1 MMIKWAPWSDGE
13 KFIGG
18 NALRFHLHAKY
29 AKNMKQNKTNPSP
42 TFNDKDAKSL
52 VIELFDRIRSSKTL
66 DDLNLI
72 PKNFMH
78 GEFLEKNMPG
88 DKFPRLRLRI
98 TDAEVNTLKQM
109 GVLSEQMQLSPDLAN
124 GVLAHGKTLSPL
136 EKLLYSVLWKNGDL
150 GKEHHL
156 ISGILGNGH
165 NQKFG
170 AVFYEFGGY
179 VSGKHSY
186 ILDQHTLRCFAIYES
201 SDETI
206 ASARSLE
213 LIDGTNPKHIDWMNS
228 YKEFYEAISTD
239 ILCDK
244 SDFLYS
250 VDRLLFGAGK
260 LIKLTKSAKAKRV
273 SL

>member
-1 MMIKWAPWSDGE
+1 MLAMADISGRVRFFIVIDDCSAIINSDSA
-13 KFIGG
+13 IL
-18 NALRFHLHAKY
+18 AYYHA
-29 AKNMKQNKTNPSP
+29 QWEE
-42 TFNDKDAKSL
+42 
-52 VIELFDRIRSSKTL
+52 I
-66 DDLNLI
+66 
-72 PKNFMH
+72 
-78 GEFLEKNMPG
+78 
-88 DKFPRLRLRI
+88 
-98 TDAEVNTLKQM
+98 
-109 GVLSEQMQLSPDLAN
+109 
-124 GVLAHGKTLSPL
+124 
-136 EKLLYSVLWKNGDL
+136 
-150 GKEHHL
+150 
-156 ISGILGNGH
+156 GILGNGH
-165 NQKFG
+165 KQKFG

-213 LIDGTNPKHIDWMNS
+213 LIDGTKPKHIDWMNS

-260 LIKLTKSAKAKRV
+260 LIKLSKSAKAKRI

>member
-1 MMIKWAPWSDGE
+1 MKTLDFTDFGLNGGALASKYHIINGE
-13 KFIGG
+13 
-18 NALRFHLHAKY
+18 
-29 AKNMKQNKTNPSP
+29 NMKHKTSHSP
-42 TFNDKDAKSL
+42 TFDDKSAKAL
-52 VIELFDRIRSSKTL
+52 VIELFDCIRSSRTL

-72 PKNFMH
+72 PKNFKH
-78 GEFLEKNMPG
+78 GEALEKNMPG
-88 DKFPRLRLRI
+88 DKFPRLRFRI
-98 TDAEVNTLKQM
+98 TDQEVNTLKQM
-109 GVLSEQMQLSPDLAN
+109 GILSEKMQLSPDLAS
-124 GVLAHGKTLSPL
+124 GKLAHGKTLTAL

-186 ILDQHTLRCFAIYES
+186 ILDQHTLRCFAIYEAS
-201 SDETI
+201 GETI

-213 LIDGTNPKHIDWMNS
+213 LIDGTNPKHIDWMNL
-228 YKEFYEAISTD
+228 YKEFYDAISAD

-273 SL
+273 ST

>member
-1 MMIKWAPWSDGE
+1 LAYY
-13 KFIGG
+13 
-18 NALRFHLHAKY
+18 HA
-29 AKNMKQNKTNPSP
+29 QWEE
-42 TFNDKDAKSL
+42 
-52 VIELFDRIRSSKTL
+52 I
-66 DDLNLI
+66 
-72 PKNFMH
+72 
-78 GEFLEKNMPG
+78 
-88 DKFPRLRLRI
+88 
-98 TDAEVNTLKQM
+98 
-109 GVLSEQMQLSPDLAN
+109 
-124 GVLAHGKTLSPL
+124 
-136 EKLLYSVLWKNGDL
+136 
-150 GKEHHL
+150 
-156 ISGILGNGH
+156 GILGNGH
-165 NQKFG
+165 KQKFG

-213 LIDGTNPKHIDWMNS
+213 LIDGTKPKHIDWMNS

-260 LIKLTKSAKAKRV
+260 LIKLSKSAKAKRI